1 MSLEIKVDEHGRLVK
16 VKGPVMWTMNTG
28 QGWIANLDKE
38 SYDEWAVSM
47 INRGAIINGFLPNL
61 TTVLTIM
68 ENLYCASKDA
78 LRKATQGHYAKKIKV
93 NSKATT
99 KKKPRLPEGSNWQ
112 VGHQTGAC
120 QDKICCQ
127 S

>member
-78 LRKATQGHYAKKIKV
+78 LRNTTHGHYAKKIKT
-93 NSKATT
+93 NSKAIT
-99 KKKPRLPEGSNWQ
+99 KKKPRLPGR
-112 VGHQTGAC
+112 
-120 QDKICCQ
+120 
-127 S
+127 